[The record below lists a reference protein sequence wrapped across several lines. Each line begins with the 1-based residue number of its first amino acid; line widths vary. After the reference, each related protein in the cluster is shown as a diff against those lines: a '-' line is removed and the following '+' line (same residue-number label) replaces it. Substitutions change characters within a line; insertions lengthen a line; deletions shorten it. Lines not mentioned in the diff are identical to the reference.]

1 MPDNKDDEVMS
12 GDDGGDLGSQTQG
25 KKGGLL
31 SPFLVKILGIAA
43 TVIGMIIVATIVS
56 IIVINVA
63 KPSSGGTSLPDV
75 EDIKRSSVTHLE
87 YLKFDDAFRQQLVD
101 GRMIQLKIALGY
113 KPKDKP
119 LQTEL
124 TQIIPELR
132 DIIIKQL
139 SRLRSEYFADENA
152 LDRLEEDLLKQINRI
167 VNSGKVERIYFQE
180 YTLM

>member
-1 MPDNKDDEVMS
+1 MADDKE
-12 GDDGGDLGSQTQG
+12 DDIVEGEEGSDLGAQTQA
-25 KKGGLL
+25 KKGGFL

-43 TVIGMIIVATIVS
+43 MVIAMIIVATIVS
-56 IIVINVA
+56 IIVINIA
-63 KPSSGGTSLPDV
+63 KPSSGGSSLPDV
-75 EDIKRSSVTHLE
+75 EDIKRTSVTHLE
-87 YLKFDDAFRQQLVD
+87 YLKFEDAFRQQLVD

-124 TQIIPELR
+124 SQIIPELR

-167 VNSGKVERIYFQE
+167 VNTGKVERIYFQE

>member
-1 MPDNKDDEVMS
+1 MADDKDDDIVDGE
-12 GDDGGDLGSQTQG
+12 DGGDLGAQSPA

-31 SPFLVKILGIAA
+31 SPFIVKILGIAA
-43 TVIGMIIVATIVS
+43 LFISIVIIATIVS

-63 KPSSGGTSLPDV
+63 KPSSGGANLPNVD
-75 EDIKRSSVTHLE
+75 DIKRSAVTHLE
-87 YLKFDDAFRQQLVD
+87 YLKFEDAFRQQLID

-113 KPKDKP
+113 KPKDKT

-124 TQIIPELR
+124 TQIIPEIR

-139 SRLRSEYFADENA
+139 SRLRSDYFADENA
-152 LDRLEEDLLKQINRI
+152 LDRLEEDLLKQVNRI
-167 VNSGKVERIYFQE
+167 VNTGKVERIYFQE